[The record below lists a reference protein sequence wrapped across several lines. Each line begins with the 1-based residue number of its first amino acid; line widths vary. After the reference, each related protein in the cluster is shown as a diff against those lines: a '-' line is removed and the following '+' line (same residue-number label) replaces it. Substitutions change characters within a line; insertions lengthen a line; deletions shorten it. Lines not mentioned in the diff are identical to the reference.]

1 MLHQA
6 LCSVICHCHGLA
18 SCCERVQQSS
28 MHRLFNVGLGEST
41 WRVAVSE
48 LAFATYVEH
57 ICRRRRIYTA
67 TASVNTFAT
76 GQSFHR
82 ITIAALLPSSTSF
95 AGSTMITWL
104 PIGLLPLCECGSAV
118 STYMSFERIP
128 LCVGVS
134 TDTSGTR
141 NAKGLDPVMH
151 ACVGRLSCRCCK
163 RKIGRRS
170 DGPGDG
176 SDARGAGRIVHV
188 VNIQESG
195 GAVARHFSMS
205 VRRTRGVVS
214 QHLNNNVCGDR
225 TPPRCSD

>member
-6 LCSVICHCHGLA
+6 LCSVVCHCHGLA

-151 ACVGRLSCRCCK
+151 ACVVRLSCKHGVYRTNALRAGQPRLGHQAHPLLPFVSFSPRSCI
-163 RKIGRRS
+163 RQMEQAVVHMEDLARRFRAIRYQS
-170 DGPGDG
+170 SP
-176 SDARGAGRIVHV
+176 
-188 VNIQESG
+188 
-195 GAVARHFSMS
+195 
-205 VRRTRGVVS
+205 RRW
-214 QHLNNNVCGDR
+214 
-225 TPPRCSD
+225 